1 MTDIVKTYNPANAAG
16 LTPEQIEG
24 LQNLT
29 VDEIKQL
36 ADAYPNASYPAAYL
50 LIIDKS
56 KPVEKQLPTLSSF
69 PNLYNL
75 ITRNGLKN
83 FAALNFKGNYKPVR
97 NSVAMP
103 SRTTNAKRREVLDL
117 DNTEL
122 MHLPGFKADKETIPP
137 ETVEVVKVNSTTEEK
152 PKGKRG
158 PKPKPKI
165 APEFENTEKP

>member
-16 LTPEQIEG
+16 LTPEQITG

-29 VDEIKQL
+29 VDEIKLL

-50 LIIDKS
+50 LIVDKS
-56 KPVEKQLPTLSSF
+56 LKPEKQLPQLSSF

-83 FAALNFKGNYKPVR
+83 FGALNFKGNYKPVR
-97 NSVAMP
+97 SAVAMP
-103 SRTTNAKRREVLDL
+103 SRNITAKRREVLDL
-117 DNTEL
+117 GDAEL
-122 MHLPGFKADKETIPP
+122 MHLPGFKADKEIIKP
-137 ETVEVVKVNSTTEEK
+137 ETVEVVKVKPPVVEEK

-158 PKPKPKI
+158 PKPKAKP
-165 APEFENTEKP
+165 ALQNTEKPQ